1 VVSIP
6 RGGIVYVTGA
16 GVTQPGGYVLQSHGA
31 QITVMKAVA
40 LAHGLT
46 TYSKSDDAV
55 IMRSNPVTGQ
65 KDIIPVHIKQIE
77 NQKADD
83 MAMKSNDILYI
94 PDSVGRKIL
103 ARSAEAAIS
112 IGSSVAIF
120 RSY

>member
-1 VVSIP
+1 
-6 RGGIVYVTGA
+6 
-16 GVTQPGGYVLQSHGA
+16 
-31 QITVMKAVA
+31 
-40 LAHGLT
+40 
-46 TYSKSDDAV
+46 
-55 IMRSNPVTGQ
+55 
-65 KDIIPVHIKQIE
+65 
-77 NQKADD
+77 